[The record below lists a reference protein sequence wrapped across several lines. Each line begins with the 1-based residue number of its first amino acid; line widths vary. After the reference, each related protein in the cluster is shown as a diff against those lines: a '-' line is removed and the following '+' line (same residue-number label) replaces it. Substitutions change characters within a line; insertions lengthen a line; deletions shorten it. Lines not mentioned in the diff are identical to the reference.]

1 MVAEGFKY
9 KEFAEDLSGQAK
21 SVIPQDLPE
30 QDQLYVYNTVHNFC
44 YMAGEALANDT
55 EHTYTVDQ
63 ASIITQFIGEWSFH
77 KSLDIIRGNIPVQ
90 NRDSIM
96 QKIAF
101 TIFEIAKQATFKNIP
116 QDQMIGLVEHHVKKA
131 YNEALEELTKRGI
144 LSQEQ
149 ADNAANQS
157 NIDAMAEAD
166 NEALDQASDLKI
178 LKLAAFAL
186 IAQKLPQDKV
196 TTILTNFSPSEANMV
211 MQYMHLDDLENKID
225 KTLLTQ
231 CIQDFQNIMPQK
243 ETESMPKIMRRFGRN
258 VKSVPKDEM
267 YNIIKN
273 ERPLIEEIVTNPAM
287 YEKWQIS
294 SQVLDIICAYIEEK
308 INDYKTQ
315 SVRQ

>member
-21 SVIPQDLPE
+21 SVIPQDLAP
-30 QDQLYVYNTVHNFC
+30 QDQEYVYKTVHNFC
-44 YMAGEALANDT
+44 FMAGEALANDT

-77 KSLDIIRGNIPVQ
+77 KSLDIIRGNIPPQ

-101 TIFEIAKQATFKNIP
+101 TIFEIAKQATFKNLP

-131 YNEALEELTKRGI
+131 YNEALADLAKRGAI
-144 LSQEQ
+144 TAAQ
-149 ADNAANQS
+149 AENAAKQS

-166 NEALDQASDLKI
+166 SEALDNASDLKI

-196 TTILTNFSPSEANMV
+196 TTILSSFSPSEANVV
-211 MQYMHLDDLENKID
+211 MQYMHLDDLETKID
-225 KTLLTQ
+225 PTLLKQ
-231 CIQDFQNIMPQK
+231 CIQDFQLIMPQ
-243 ETESMPKIMRRFGRN
+243 ESDSMPKIMRKFGRN
-258 VKSVPKDEM
+258 VKSVPKSVM
-267 YNIIKN
+267 QNIIDI
-273 ERPLIEEIVTNPAM
+273 ERPLIEDIITNPNL
-287 YEKWQIS
+287 YEKWNIS
-294 SQVLDIICAYIEEK
+294 SHVLDIICSYIEKK

-315 SVRQ
+315 SV

>member
-30 QDQLYVYNTVHNFC
+30 EDQQYVYNTVHNFC
-44 YMAGEALANDT
+44 FMAGEALANDT

-77 KSLDIIRGNIPVQ
+77 KSLDVIRGNIPVQ

-144 LSQEQ
+144 ISAEV
-149 ADNAANQS
+149 AENAANQS

-166 NEALDQASDLKI
+166 SEALDQASDLKI

-196 TTILTNFSPSEANMV
+196 TTILTHFAPSEANMV

-231 CIQDFQNIMPQK
+231 CLQDFQKIMPQK
-243 ETESMPKIMRRFGRN
+243 ETDSMPKIMRKFGRN
-258 VKSVPKDEM
+258 VKSVPQDEISR
-267 YNIIKN
+267 IIQN
-273 ERPLIEEIVTNPAM
+273 ERPLIEEIVTNPTM
-287 YEKWQIS
+287 YERWHIS
-294 SQVLDIICAYIEEK
+294 SEVLDIICGYIEEK
-308 INDYKTQ
+308 IDDYKKK
-315 SVRQ
+315 SVR